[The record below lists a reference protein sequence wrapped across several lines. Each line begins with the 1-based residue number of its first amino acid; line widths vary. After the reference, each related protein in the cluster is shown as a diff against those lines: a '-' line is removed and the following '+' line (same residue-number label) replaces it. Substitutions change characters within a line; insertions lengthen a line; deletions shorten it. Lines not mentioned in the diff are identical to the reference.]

1 MKPLDQQ
8 RDERMLQNE
17 RHPSAPEPV
26 AADRRADSDRSIVH
40 DHNPGRTARAV
51 RPGRDI
57 SDGGD
62 QD

>member
-1 MKPLDQQ
+1 MKNPEQQ
-8 RDERMLQNE
+8 KLERDLMNPNQATAQE
-17 RHPSAPEPV
+17 V
-26 AADRRADSDRSIVH
+26 AADRRADSDRSIVR
-40 DHNPGRTARAV
+40 DHNPGRTPRAV